1 MEKKDFFVIS
11 IIDNYVKDLSGNWV
25 SIFIIGLLLII
36 FSLVFF
42 FFPNETLVFIVY
54 ILGTMLFFVGL
65 GVLGMAMKVKRIES
79 NYQKIKKNIEKKFF
93 E

>member
-11 IIDNYVKDLSGNWV
+11 IIYNYVKDISGNWIN
-25 SIFIIGLLLII
+25 IFIIGIILIA

-42 FFPNETLVFIVY
+42 IWPQETILFVVY
-54 ILGTMLFFVGL
+54 SLGIMLFFVGL
-65 GVLGMAMKVKRIES
+65 GVLNMALKVKKIES
-79 NYQKIKKNIEKKFF
+79 NYEKIKKNIEKKFF

>member
-11 IIDNYVKDLSGNWV
+11 IIDNYVKDLSGNWI
-25 SIFIIGLLLII
+25 SIFIIGLLLIA

-42 FFPNETLVFIVY
+42 IFPNETLVFIVY

-79 NYQKIKKNIEKKFF
+79 NYEKIKKNIEKKFF

>member
-1 MEKKDFFVIS
+1 MEKKDFFIIS